1 MDEAQNVNADG
12 QQAVVEAQTQTQP
25 IDPAWLNDRLARAK
39 ETARKELAQE
49 YGADPEQVK
58 AALKL
63 AKELQDAK
71 LSETE
76 KLTAELT
83 ELRGV
88 KAKAEALEVVV
99 KANAEQ
105 ALAALDEKGRAF
117 VASAAGQDP
126 AAQLKMINELRAS
139 GLLAPKA
146 EPVPVAANT
155 APAAPAP
162 KVVMTPKESILQ
174 QYAALKADPY
184 RTSEK
189 AFFLLQHVKDHPE
202 LLNEP

>member
-12 QQAVVEAQTQTQP
+12 QQAVVETAQP
-25 IDPAWLNDRLARAK
+25 VEPAWLPDRLARAK
-39 ETARKELAQE
+39 ESARKELLQE
-49 YGADPEQVK
+49 YGADPDQVK

-71 LSETE
+71 LTETE
-76 KLTAELT
+76 KLNAELT
-83 ELRGV
+83 ELRGA
-88 KAKAEALEVVV
+88 KAKADALEQIV

-105 ALAALDEKGRAF
+105 ALAALDDRGRAF
-117 VASAAGQDP
+117 VASAAGSDP
-126 AAQLKMINELRAS
+126 AAQLRMINELRSS
-139 GLLAPKA
+139 GMLAA
-146 EPVPVAANT
+146 QAQPVPMAANT

-174 QYAALKADPY
+174 QYAELRADPY
-184 RTSEK
+184 RSSEK

-202 LLNEP
+202 LLNDP